1 MLALLG
7 AAIAAGCS
15 SGPTGPTPVK
25 APTLSRT
32 RFLAFGDSLTAG
44 EVTVPI
50 TVLPTSPSA
59 GGLVPVTRLQVVPA
73 ASYPTQL
80 NSLLVSRY
88 TTQASSIA
96 VVNAG
101 VPGETALQGA
111 ARFVG
116 TFSEAQPSVV
126 LLFEGVNGLFGFGTD
141 PSIDA
146 LQYMII
152 ESRARGA
159 RVFLATMLP
168 TKPGG
173 RNTQSVPLLE
183 LMNTKLRALATAE
196 GAVLVN
202 LYDPMLPDA
211 ATLIGTDGLHPTE
224 AGYRKMADLFM
235 AAIQADLEVR

>member
-1 MLALLG
+1 MLSLAGLVVT
-7 AAIAAGCS
+7 AACGGSPTAPTS
-15 SGPTGPTPVK
+15 SP
-25 APTLSRT
+25 PTLSRT

-44 EVTVPI
+44 EVTVPL
-50 TVLPTSPSA
+50 TVLPVEPGGGQTPLFTRQQIVPS
-59 GGLVPVTRLQVVPA
+59 

-80 NSLLVSRY
+80 QALLASRY
-88 TTQASSIA
+88 SAQAGQIA
-96 VVNAG
+96 MANAG
-101 VPGETALQGA
+101 VPGEFAYDGA
-111 ARFVG
+111 TRFVDAL
-116 TFSEAQPSVV
+116 TSAQATVV
-126 LLFEGVNGLFGFGTD
+126 LLLHGVNGLFIFGTD

-168 TKPGG
+168 TRAGG
-173 RNTQSVPLLE
+173 RNTQSVELLD
-183 LMNTKLRALATAE
+183 LMNTKLRALAAAE

-211 ATLIGTDGLHPTE
+211 ATLIGVDGLHPTE
-224 AGYRKMADLFM
+224 AGYRRMAELFF